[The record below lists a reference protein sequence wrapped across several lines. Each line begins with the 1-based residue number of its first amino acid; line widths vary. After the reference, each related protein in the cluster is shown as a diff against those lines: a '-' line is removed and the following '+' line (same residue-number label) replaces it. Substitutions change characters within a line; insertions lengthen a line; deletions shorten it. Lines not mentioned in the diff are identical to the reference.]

1 MTTADQVK
9 IDRSARSGTTR
20 VKEERKK
27 SWVRPSDLDAPP
39 APPGY
44 RHRWIRKEAGG
55 TDDSKNVAG
64 KLREGYELVRAE
76 EYPDFVVPSIQNGIH
91 AGVIGVGDVVLARIP
106 DEIADERRAYYN
118 QRTSDQI
125 QAVDNDLMKANAH
138 STMQVVKPERQSRVT
153 FGGPRKAED

>member
-1 MTTADQVK
+1 MTETK
-9 IDRSARSGTTR
+9 IDRTARAAETR
-20 VKEERKK
+20 QKTERRKA
-27 SWVRPSDLDAPP
+27 WTRPSDLDAPP

-55 TDDSKNVAG
+55 QDDSKNIAG

-106 DEIADERRAYYN
+106 EETAEERREYYS

-125 QAVDNDLMKANAH
+125 TAVDNDLMKTNAH
-138 STMQVVKPERQSRVT
+138 DTMRVIKPERQSRVT
-153 FGGPRKAED
+153 FGGPRKGED

>member
-1 MTTADQVK
+1 MTTTDEVK
-9 IDRSARSGTTR
+9 IDRTTRAASTR
-20 VKEERKK
+20 VKTERKK

-44 RHRWIRKEAGG
+44 KHRWIRREAGG
-55 TDDSKNVAG
+55 SDDSKNIAG

-106 DEIADERRAYYN
+106 EEIAEERRAYYN
-118 QRTSDQI
+118 QRTNEQI

-153 FGGPRKAED
+153 FGGPRKADD